1 MTCSTCKLVAA
12 AAIIALFAFST
23 VGLAQPADSEKPF
36 TPPTL
41 AILNGKVWTGSAAM
55 PEAEAV
61 AITGQTITAVGTTD
75 EIKALAGAGT
85 RVIDAKG
92 RRVIPGL
99 VDCHTHIINMGLH
112 ISRLDLRTARDKGH
126 FIELITTAAPKL
138 APGQWL
144 LGGQYTVESWPEP
157 ESPRKEWI
165 DEATPGTPVFL
176 TRMDGHQALVN
187 SIALRF
193 ARITREGPPDP
204 PGGEI
209 ERDPETG
216 EPTGILKDDA
226 MSLVGKFI
234 PPTSKEQLYDA
245 LTMAMKVAA
254 MWGVTAIHDMSER
267 SHLEIFKAAADRD
280 ALTFRVTSYVE
291 SSNFKRAWPI
301 IEPFRKGDDLFRV
314 AGFKAFMDG
323 SLGSRT
329 AYMREPFDDAAPDA
343 KYPRGLRSG
352 HASDLEK
359 FAAEVKW
366 AHEQGAQMAIHAIGD
381 QAIHELLDIYA
392 QLPDTKARRHRVEH
406 TQHLLAEDIGRFAE
420 LGVTA
425 SMQPFHKAD
434 DGRWAEKAL
443 GSVRSRTSY
452 AFRSLLEAGAN
463 VAFGS
468 DCPVVTLNP
477 FSGIETAVSSM
488 TLDGVVW
495 VPQQAISREQA
506 LSCYTLGA
514 ARAAHMEDRVG
525 TIETGKLADIVIL
538 DQDILSIP
546 ADRIHETESY
556 VTIVSG
562 NVVWKNDALTGP

>member
-1 MTCSTCKLVAA
+1 MTHSTWNQAGA
-12 AAIIALFAFST
+12 GAIAVLLIFSLP
-23 VGLAQPADSEKPF
+23 VLAQPAEGEKPF
-36 TPPTL
+36 TSPTL
-41 AILNGKVWTGSAAM
+41 VIINGKVWTGSAAM

-61 AITGQTITAVGTTD
+61 AITGETITAVGTT
-75 EIKALAGAGT
+75 EQIKALTDART

-99 VDCHTHIINMGLH
+99 VDCHTHIINMGLQ
-112 ISRLDLRTARDKGH
+112 ISRLDLRLAKDKDH
-126 FIELITTAAPKL
+126 FIELIASTVPRL
-138 APGQWL
+138 SPGQWL

-157 ESPRKEWI
+157 QSPRKEWI
-165 DEATPGTPVFL
+165 DEHTPGTPVFL

-187 SIALRF
+187 SVALRF
-193 ARITREGPPDP
+193 ARITRDGPPDP

-209 ERDPETG
+209 ERDPDTG

-226 MSLVGKFI
+226 MALVGKYI
-234 PPTSKEQLYDA
+234 PSTSKEQLYDA

-254 MWGVTAIHDMSER
+254 MWGVTAIHDMSEK

-291 SSNFKRAWPI
+291 STNFKRDWPL
-301 IEPFRKGDDLFRV
+301 IEPYRQGDDRFRV

-352 HASDLEK
+352 HASDLDK
-359 FAAEVKW
+359 FTAEVKW

-381 QAIHELLDIYA
+381 QAIHELLNIYA
-392 QLPDTKARRHRVEH
+392 GLPDAKARRHRVEH
-406 TQHLLAEDIGRFAE
+406 TQHLLAEDIARFAE

-425 SMQPFHKAD
+425 SMQPFHKSD
-434 DGRWAEKAL
+434 DGRYAEKAL

-452 AFRSLLEAGAN
+452 AFKSLLEADAN
-463 VAFGS
+463 VCFGS

-477 FSGIETAVSSM
+477 FSGIETAVNSM
-488 TLDGVVW
+488 TLDAEVW

-506 LSCYTLGA
+506 LSCYTLAA
-514 ARAAHMEDRVG
+514 ARAAHVEDRLG
-525 TIETGKLADIVIL
+525 TIEPGKLADLVIL
-538 DQDILSIP
+538 DQDILFTA
-546 ADRIHETESY
+546 ADRIHRTESY
-556 VTIVSG
+556 MTIVSG
-562 NVVWKNDALTGP
+562 TVIWKNDALTTP